1 MALPDRLASL
11 GPKRILSLDGG
22 GIRGLITLG
31 FLARIEQL
39 LSERHQSQKLR
50 LRDYFDLIGGTST
63 GAIIASGLA
72 IGLEVAE
79 IKDIYLRLGPRAF
92 GTTRWW
98 WNWWQSMY
106 DSAPLQRELLHVFGD
121 RRLDDDGITTGL
133 CIVTK
138 RADTGSTW
146 PLINHPG
153 GRYFGANRSILL
165 RQALRA
171 STAAPI
177 YYLPEVVDV
186 GRTEQGLFLDGGVSL
201 ANNPALQLFLL
212 ATLKGF
218 PFRWSV
224 GADRMLLVSVG
235 TGGWKDSVP
244 ISSAVQI
251 FTAFRKRFM
260 FFVRIINMLQDDGSK
275 QAQLILQYLSQ
286 SATPW
291 MMDGEVGDLS
301 ADLLHPRPALT
312 YLRYDAILDRD
323 GLEQIGLPELVGRA
337 APLREMSA
345 TANTEALQLIGDRAA
360 ALQIRAD
367 HFPVSF
373 DINRDNK

>member
-1 MALPDRLASL
+1 MALLDRLTSP

-31 FLARIEQL
+31 FLTRIEQL
-39 LSERHQSQKLR
+39 LRERHRNPGLR

-106 DSAPLQRELLHVFGD
+106 DSAPLQKELLHVFGD
-121 RRLDDDGITTGL
+121 RRLDDNGVTTGL
-133 CIVTK
+133 CIVAK

-153 GRYFGANRSILL
+153 GKYFEANRSILL

-177 YYLPEVVDV
+177 YYMPEMVDV
-186 GRTEQGLFLDGGVSL
+186 GGKEQGLFLDGGVSL

-224 GADRMLLVSVG
+224 GADRLLLVSVG

-251 FTAFRKRFM
+251 FTAFRKRLM
-260 FFVRIINMLQDDGSK
+260 FFVRIITMLQDDGSR
-275 QAQLILQYLSQ
+275 QAQLILQYLSH
-286 SATPW
+286 SVTPW
-291 MMDGEVGDLS
+291 MMDREVGDLS
-301 ADLLHPRPALT
+301 ADLLTPQPALT
-312 YLRYDAILDRD
+312 YLRYDAVLERE
-323 GLEQIGLPELVGRA
+323 GLEQLGLPELVGRVT
-337 APLREMSA
+337 PLREMSA
-345 TANTEALQLIGDRAA
+345 TENTDSLKVIGERAA
-360 ALQIRAD
+360 EVQIRTE

-373 DINRDNK
+373 DVK

>member
-1 MALPDRLASL
+1 MSLLARLSDP

-31 FLARIEQL
+31 FLSRIEQL
-39 LSERHQSQKLR
+39 LRERHCNPDLR

-79 IKDIYLRLGPRAF
+79 IKDIYLRLGPSAF

-106 DSAPLQRELLHVFGD
+106 DFAPLQKELLQVFGD
-121 RRLDDDGITTGL
+121 RRLDDSGITTGL
-133 CIVTK
+133 CIVAK

-146 PLINHPG
+146 PLINHPSG
-153 GRYFGANRSILL
+153 KYFEANRSILM

-177 YYLPEVVDV
+177 YYMPEMVDV
-186 GRTEQGLFLDGGVSL
+186 GGKEQGLFLDGGVSL

-212 ATLKGF
+212 ATLNGF
-218 PFRWSV
+218 PFRWPI
-224 GADRMLLVSVG
+224 GADRLLLVSIG

-244 ISSAVQI
+244 ISSAIQI
-251 FTAFRKRFM
+251 FTAFRKRLM
-260 FFVRIINMLQDDGSK
+260 FFVRIITMLQDDGSK
-275 QAQLILQYLSQ
+275 QAQLLLQYLSH

-291 MMDGEVGDLS
+291 MMDREVGDLS
-301 ADLLHPRPALT
+301 TDLLVPQPALT
-312 YLRYDAILDRD
+312 YLRYDAVLERE
-323 GLEQIGLPELVGRA
+323 GLEQLGLPELVGRVT
-337 APLREMSA
+337 PLREMSA
-345 TANTEALQLIGDRAA
+345 TENMDSLKVIGQRAA
-360 ALQIRAD
+360 EAQIRNE
-367 HFPVSF
+367 HFPSAF
-373 DINRDNK
+373 DMR